1 MKVGTEKQI
10 GWMGKMIF
18 IVFLLNA
25 LDAVFTV
32 YWIVGK
38 ETSETNPIMDLLLG
52 IHPIIFVAVKL
63 LLVALGSYLLWRY
76 RRQRMAVIG
85 IFGLFIV
92 YYWLLIWHLRG
103 FNEFI
108 RPLLMGS

>member
-1 MKVGTEKQI
+1 MEVGTEKQYA
-10 GWMGKMIF
+10 WMGTMLF

-25 LDAVFTV
+25 ADAVFTV

-38 ETSETNPIMDLLLG
+38 DSWETNPIMDHLLG
-52 IHPIIFVAVKL
+52 IHPIVFVTVKL
-63 LLVALGSYLLWRY
+63 LLVALGSFLLFRY
-76 RRQRMAVIG
+76 RRQRMAVVG

-108 RPLLMGS
+108 RPHLLGS